1 MSREVGSRR
10 ERGRDEK
17 RDERRDAKESRE
29 ESRRKEALKEA
40 RRDSRDERDAAGRL
54 DQPQEKRAR
63 VLPRIDLDSEGFGVA
78 SEKFARFMGTPR
90 FLIWMSVFVVV
101 WLAWNTF
108 APESVQFDPRSL
120 NYTLLT
126 LILSLQASYAAPL
139 ILLAQ
144 NRQDDRDRVA
154 LEQDRVQAE
163 RALADT
169 EYLTREVA
177 ALRLALRDAA
187 TRDFIRSE
195 LRDLL
200 EEMEVKGLEV
210 RRREEDEGGD
220 DVAERVPPVVYD
232 EVLYR
237 HDPPRRDDDLTHYAM
252 LYRREV
258 AAHTRVRVAGG
269 SSRPSGSR
277 SALPSSPRRRSCAPV
292 RASPRRWALP
302 GGDSGSRS
310 PGRSA
315 SSRTRSGDSA
325 K

>member
-1 MSREVGSRR
+1 MTER
-10 ERGRDEK
+10 ERR
-17 RDERRDAKESRE
+17 
-29 ESRRKEALKEA
+29 LA
-40 RRDSRDERDAAGRL
+40 RVDT
-54 DQPQEKRAR
+54 PQEVRR
-63 VLPRIDLDSEGFGVA
+63 QLIWRPSGMSSETFGVL

-90 FLIWMSVFVVV
+90 FLIWMTIFVIV

-108 APESVQFDPRSL
+108 APSGAQFDPRAL

-177 ALRLALRDAA
+177 ALRIALRDAA

-200 EEMEVKGLEV
+200 EEMEEKGLEV
-210 RRREEDEGGD
+210 RRREEEPGDE
-220 DVAERVPPVVYD
+220 
-232 EVLYR
+232 
-237 HDPPRRDDDLTHYAM
+237 PPRPDD
-252 LYRREV
+252 
-258 AAHTRVRVAGG
+258 G
-269 SSRPSGSR
+269 
-277 SALPSSPRRRSCAPV
+277 
-292 RASPRRWALP
+292 
-302 GGDSGSRS
+302 
-310 PGRSA
+310 
-315 SSRTRSGDSA
+315 
-325 K
+325 